1 MLQFKGLQKPKR
13 LECDLST
20 LTNTYGEFSA
30 EPFERGFGATIGN
43 SLRRA
48 LLSSIQGSAVTAVK
62 IEGALHE
69 FSSLSGVIEDVTE
82 IILNIKEL
90 RIKCHV
96 DRPKTVTIQKVGP
109 KEITAGDIDHDADVE
124 ILNPDLHIA
133 DLDKDGIL
141 NMELFVKQ
149 GIGYV
154 PAERNKDEGQPVG
167 VIPIDAIFSPVR
179 KVNFQIVNT
188 RLGQST
194 EFEKLMI
201 QVWTDGSLAPADAI
215 AQAAKILKDHYSTF
229 INFEDKEE
237 EVEKPEEEVKTK
249 EEPKFNENLLKSVD
263 ELELSVRAY
272 NCLKNANIRT
282 IGELVQRTE
291 SEMLK
296 TKNFGRKSLNSI
308 KGILADM
315 GLHLGMKL
323 DNFPPV
329 EIKKEEKLEK
339 VEDVEDVQDVQDV
352 EDVEEPLDIEEPE
365 EIEENE
371 VQP

>member
-20 LTNTYGEFSA
+20 LTNIYGEFSA
-30 EPFERGFGATIGN
+30 EPFERGFGVTIGN

-48 LLSSIQGSAVTAVK
+48 LLSSIQGAAVTSVR

-82 IILNIKEL
+82 VILNIKEL
-90 RIKCHV
+90 RLKSHT
-96 DRPKTVTIQKVGP
+96 DREKIITIQKVGP
-109 KEITAGDIDHDADVE
+109 CEVRAGDICHDADIEV
-124 ILNPDLHIA
+124 LNPELHIA

-141 NMELFVKQ
+141 RMEMHVRQ

-154 PAERNKDEGQPVG
+154 PAERNKDENQPVD

-194 EFEKLMI
+194 EYEKLIM
-201 QVWTDGSLAPADAI
+201 QVWTDGSIPPADAI
-215 AQAAKILKDHYSTF
+215 AQAAKVLKDHYSTF

-237 EVEKPEEEVKTK
+237 EVEKLEEEVIIK

-315 GLHLGMKL
+315 GLHLGMRL
-323 DNFPPV
+323 ENFPPL
-329 EIKKEEKLEK
+329 EGKKE
-339 VEDVEDVQDVQDV
+339 
-352 EDVEEPLDIEEPE
+352 EEPE
-365 EIEENE
+365 EAEETESE
-371 VQP
+371 VNS